1 MKIEFRIPAE
11 GLISTVRQWGPQQAL
26 GSAGDIDVVTDGS
39 GTVTVREAFNGIEFV
54 TDDGE
59 RLAVCMRDS
68 GYQVHYWKDS
78 QPGPSDGFDRDWTVF
93 ANGRITA
100 PDPSVDVEELC
111 EVMHDAYEEA
121 AVDEGW
127 KTQKASRKPWDQVP
141 EANKATMRRAVR
153 AVLAELGIRPVDEPV
168 HACTMPDVELALD
181 TGAVY
186 DPDDRSEFTCVGCG
200 TDWARIL
207 CDDGAYR
214 WERLR
219 AGARP

>member
-11 GLISTVRQWGPQQAL
+11 GLISTVRQWGPQHDL
-26 GSAGDIDVVTDGS
+26 GHAGDIDVITDGT

-54 TDDGE
+54 TEDGE

-68 GYQVHYWKDS
+68 GYEVHYWKDGAAS
-78 QPGPSDGFDRDWTVF
+78 PLGYRLGFDRGWTVF
-93 ANGRITA
+93 NDGRITT
-100 PDPSVDVEELC
+100 PDPTVDIDELC
-111 EVMHDAYEEA
+111 EVMGGLF
-121 AVDEGW
+121 VQPSS
-127 KTQKASRKPWDQVP
+127 TWDQVP

-153 AVLAELGIRPVDEPV
+153 AVLAEFGIRPVDEPV
-168 HACTMPDVELALD
+168 HACTMPDVELCLD

-214 WERLR
+214 WEP
-219 AGARP
+219 A